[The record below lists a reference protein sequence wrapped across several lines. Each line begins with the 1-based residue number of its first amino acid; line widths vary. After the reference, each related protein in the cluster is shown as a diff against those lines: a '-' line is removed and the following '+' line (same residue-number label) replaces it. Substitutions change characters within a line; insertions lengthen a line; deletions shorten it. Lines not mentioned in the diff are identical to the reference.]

1 MASGM
6 ISVTSTVAI
15 DAADITETF
24 STSGGPGGQHANKTS
39 SRVELTVDLETVRGL
54 NETQRRRAITKLG
67 PMLKVSADDD
77 RSQVKNRRIARQR
90 LIDKLESAIQPV
102 RKRRPTKPTK
112 GSMKRRLK
120 SKKQRSELKAQ
131 RSKVQLD

>member
-1 MASGM
+1 M